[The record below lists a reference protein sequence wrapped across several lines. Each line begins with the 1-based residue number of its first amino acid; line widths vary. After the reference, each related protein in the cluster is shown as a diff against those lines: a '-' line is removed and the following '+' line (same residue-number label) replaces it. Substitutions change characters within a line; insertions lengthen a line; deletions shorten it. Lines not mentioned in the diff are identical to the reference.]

1 MSSLVPSFFIIL
13 LNLIYHNL
21 SRRKLTFSSP
31 SSSDND
37 EPPVISHFNNDPE
50 LPVYSQRSAGYSLSE
65 LVEILMREKCPDDKV
80 CHIQPLG
87 VNCNCTFIID
97 FDSVSFEDLRADDT
111 GSWKSTG
118 TRRSYFT
125 LDRRNRPDFLK
136 SAPLQ
141 LAGSYHIVRRYFV
154 HRSYSK
160 FRRCIV
166 EIRG

>member
-1 MSSLVPSFFIIL
+1 M
-13 LNLIYHNL
+13 
-21 SRRKLTFSSP
+21 RKT
-31 SSSDND
+31 
-37 EPPVISHFNNDPE
+37 
-50 LPVYSQRSAGYSLSE
+50 LPGN
-65 LVEILMREKCPDDKV
+65 KV

-87 VNCNCTFIID
+87 VNCNCTFITD
-97 FDSVSFEDLRADDT
+97 FDSVSCEDLRADDM
-111 GSWKSTG
+111 GSWKCNG

-125 LDRRNRPDFLK
+125 LNQRNRPDFLK

-141 LAGSYHIVRRYFV
+141 LTGSYHIVRRYFV